1 MSLDLVKNSRFAAV
15 ARVCLVGAPLLAIVS
30 TLLQPTMKDDGGAA
44 QLSAMAAHHGR
55 GVAALALQLGTVA
68 MLVVAVPA
76 LASLA
81 ARGFPG
87 WSAIGA
93 GLAIVGLLDLLFT
106 AALTAVQL
114 EMVTGGMDR
123 GQMLALSHRM
133 THGALGATGPLTILL
148 AAGLVILAAAL
159 RRSGVLNTGAAA
171 AIALGAILEP
181 IGFAGGVRAIAVLSF
196 VLLLAGFAAAARAY
210 AASPAPAAGG
220 PSAAP
225 AAV

>member
-1 MSLDLVKNSRFAAV
+1 MSRDLVNSRFAAV
-15 ARVCLVGAPLLAIVS
+15 ARACLVGAPLLAIVS
-30 TLLQPTMKDDGGAA
+30 VLLQPTMNDDGGAA

-68 MLVVAVPA
+68 LLIVALPA

-81 ARGFPG
+81 ARRLPG

-93 GLAIVGLLDLLFT
+93 GVAILGVLVLLFS

-114 EMVTGGMDR
+114 EMVSGGLDR

-133 THGALGATGPLTILL
+133 THGALGAAGPLSILFTIGLL
-148 AAGLVILAAAL
+148 VLAAAL
-159 RRSGVLNTGAAA
+159 RRAEALGTGAVA

-196 VLLLAGFAAAARAY
+196 VLLLGGFAAAARVY
-210 AASPAPAAGG
+210 SGSPAPAAE
-220 PSAAP
+220 PLAPQAAT
-225 AAV
+225 